1 MSLEPKMGFSVH
13 LMNFERC
20 ACVGEWTKLVGED
33 IWRAN
38 SSFYMQGGLDLLG
51 FLVHVGWTKV
61 NTKYP
66 QQLLSYTSQISI
78 RIKRSM
84 KF

>member
-33 IWRAN
+33 TWRAK
-38 SSFYMQGGLDLLG
+38 SSFYKDLDLTFWAL
-51 FLVHVGWTKV
+51 LMYPGWAKAG
-61 NTKYP
+61 
-66 QQLLSYTSQISI
+66 
-78 RIKRSM
+78 
-84 KF
+84 